1 MPTLSDMIDEV
12 KVNLQGYTLR
22 QDRITYVANA
32 GGLSTSTTSV
42 TIGSSSNLAKGIIEI
57 DDELLLVDTYD
68 KASNTL
74 TIMPGFGRGYQ
85 HSTVATHNQYAP
97 VILAPA
103 FPRMSVKQAINDTI
117 SSLYPKLWAN
127 ATTTITYNPAVTTYA
142 LPAGIEDITTLSWQ
156 AVGPSKEWIPI
167 NNWRMDPMANTTA
180 FPSGSSVSIHDR
192 ITPGRTIQVAY
203 RKAPVVLSNSSDEF
217 TTVSGLPASCRD
229 VVTLGAAYKI
239 LSYIDAGRVNLTS
252 AEADA
257 ADTKTPSTAG
267 TSVSKYIFALYQ
279 QRLNEESSK
288 LSGQYPI
295 RPHRIG

>member
-22 QDRITYVANA
+22 QDRITYVANG

-57 DDELLLVDTYD
+57 DDELMLVDTYD

-85 HSTVATHNQYAP
+85 HSTAATHNQYAP

-117 SSLYPKLWAN
+117 ASLYPKLWAN

-156 AVGPSKEWIPI
+156 AIGPSKEWIPI

-203 RKAPVVLSNSSDEF
+203 RKAPVILDNSSDEF

>member
-32 GGLSTSTTSV
+32 GGISNSSTSV

-85 HSTVATHNQYAP
+85 HSTAAAHNQYAP
-97 VILAPA
+97 VILAPS

-117 SSLYPKLWAN
+117 SSLYPKLWTN
-127 ATTTITYNPAVTTYA
+127 ATTTLTYNPAVTTYP
-142 LPAGIEDITTLSWQ
+142 LPVGIEDITTLSWESI
-156 AVGPSKEWIPI
+156 GPSKEWIPI
-167 NNWRMDPMANTTA
+167 TNWRLDPVANTTA
-180 FPSGSSVSIHDR
+180 FPSGNSVSIRDR
-192 ITPGRTIQVAY
+192 ITAGRTIQVAY
-203 RKAPVVLSNSSDEF
+203 RKAPTILSNSSDEF
-217 TTVSGLPASCRD
+217 TTVSGLPAACRD
-229 VVTLGAAYKI
+229 VVVLGAAYRM

-252 AEADA
+252 AEADS
-257 ADTKTPSTAG
+257 ADSKTPSTAG

>member
-1 MPTLSDMIDEV
+1 VPTLSDMIDEV
-12 KVNLQGYTLR
+12 KINLQGYTLR

-57 DDELLLVDTYD
+57 DDELLLVDSYD

-85 HSTVATHNQYAP
+85 HSTAATHNQYAP
-97 VILAPA
+97 VILAPS

-117 SSLYPKLWAN
+117 SSLYPKLWTN
-127 ATTTITYNPAVTTYA
+127 ETTTLTYNPAVTTYP
-142 LPAGIEDITTLSWQ
+142 LPAGIEDITTLSWES
-156 AVGPSKEWIPI
+156 VGPSKEWIPI
-167 NNWRMDPMANTTA
+167 TNWRLDPVANTTA
-180 FPSGSSVSIHDR
+180 FPSGNSVSIRDR
-192 ITPGRTIQVAY
+192 ITAGRTIQVAY
-203 RKAPVVLSNSSDEF
+203 RKAPTILSNSSDEF

-229 VVTLGAAYKI
+229 VVILGAAYKM

>member
-42 TIGSSSNLAKGIIEI
+42 TIGSSSNLAKGVIEI
-57 DDELLLVDTYD
+57 DDELVLIDSYD

-85 HSTVATHNQYAP
+85 HSVAVPHNQYAP
-97 VILAPA
+97 VILSPA
-103 FPRMSVKQAINDTI
+103 FPRVSVKQAINDTI
-117 SSLYPKLWAN
+117 ASLYPKLWAN

-156 AVGPSKEWIPI
+156 AIGPSKEWIPI

-203 RKAPVVLSNSSDEF
+203 RKAPEILANSTDEF

-229 VVTLGAAYKI
+229 VVTLGAAYKM

-257 ADTKTPSTAG
+257 ADSKLPSAAG
-267 TSVSKYIFALYQ
+267 TNVSKYIFALYN

>member
-42 TIGSSSNLAKGIIEI
+42 TIGSSSNLAKGVIEI
-57 DDELLLVDTYD
+57 DDELILVDTYD

-85 HSTVATHNQYAP
+85 HSTAATHNQYAP
-97 VILAPA
+97 VILSPA

-117 SSLYPKLWAN
+117 ASLYPKLWAN

-156 AVGPSKEWIPI
+156 AIGPSKEWIPI

-203 RKAPVVLSNSSDEF
+203 RKAPVILDNSSDEF
-217 TTVSGLPASCRD
+217 ATVSGLPASCRD

>member
-32 GGLSTSTTSV
+32 GGISNSSTSV

-57 DDELLLVDTYD
+57 DDELLLVDSYD

-85 HSTVATHNQYAP
+85 GSTAAAHNQYAP
-97 VILAPA
+97 VILAPS

-117 SSLYPKLWAN
+117 SSLYPKLWTN
-127 ATTTITYNPAVTTYA
+127 ATTTLTYNPAVTTYP
-142 LPAGIEDITTLSWQ
+142 LPAGTEDITTLSWESI
-156 AVGPSKEWIPI
+156 GPSKEWIPI
-167 NNWRMDPMANTTA
+167 TNWRLDPVANTTA
-180 FPSGSSVSIHDR
+180 FPSGNSVSIRDR
-192 ITPGRTIQVAY
+192 ITAGRTIQVAY
-203 RKAPVVLSNSSDEF
+203 RKAPEVLNNLADDF

-229 VVTLGAAYKI
+229 VVILGAAYKM

-257 ADTKTPSTAG
+257 ADSKTPSTAG
-267 TSVSKYIFALYQ
+267 TSVSKYIFALFQ

>member
-32 GGLSTSTTSV
+32 GGLTTSTTTV
-42 TIGSSSNLAKGIIEI
+42 TVGSSSNLAKGIIEI
-57 DDELLLVDTYD
+57 DDELVLVDTYD

-85 HSTVATHNQYAP
+85 HSTAATHNQYAP

-103 FPRMSVKQAINDTI
+103 FPRVSIKQAINDTI
-117 SSLYPKLWAN
+117 ASLYPKLWAN
-127 ATTTITYNPAVTTYA
+127 ATTTLTYNPAVTTYE

-156 AVGPSKEWIPI
+156 AIGPSKEWIPI

-180 FPSGSSVSIHDR
+180 FASGSSVSIHDR

-203 RKAPVVLSNSSDEF
+203 RKAPTILTNTSDEF

-229 VVTLGAAYKI
+229 VVVLGAAYKM
-239 LSYIDAGRVNLTS
+239 LSYVDAGRVNLTS

-288 LSGQYPI
+288 MSGQYPI

>member
-103 FPRMSVKQAINDTI
+103 FPRTSVKQAINDTI

-127 ATTTITYNPAVTTYA
+127 ATTTLTYNPAVTTYE

-156 AVGPSKEWIPI
+156 AIGPSKEWIPI
-167 NNWRMDPMANTTA
+167 NKWRMDPMANTTA
-180 FPSGSSVSIHDR
+180 FASGSSVSIHDR

-203 RKAPVVLSNSSDEF
+203 RKAPTILGNSSDEF

-229 VVTLGAAYKI
+229 VVTLGAAYKM

-257 ADTKTPSTAG
+257 ADTKTPSSAG
-267 TSVSKYIFALYQ
+267 TSISKYIFALYQ

>member
-1 MPTLSDMIDEV
+1 MPTLSDIIDEV

-22 QDRITYVANA
+22 QDRITYVADA
-32 GGLSTSTTSV
+32 GGLSTSATTV
-42 TIGSSSNLAKGIIEI
+42 TIGSSNNLAKGIIEI
-57 DDELLLVDTYD
+57 DDELVLVDSYN

-85 HSTVATHNQYAP
+85 HSIAATHNQYAP
-97 VILAPA
+97 VILSPA
-103 FPRMSVKQAINDTI
+103 FPRVSIKQAINDTI
-117 SSLYPKLWAN
+117 SSLYPKLWSN
-127 ATTTITYNPAVTTYA
+127 ATTTLTYNPAVTTYA
-142 LPAGIEDITTLSWQ
+142 LPAGIEDITTLSWE
-156 AVGPSKEWIPI
+156 AVGPSKEWIAI
-167 NNWRMDPMANTTA
+167 NRWRHDPMANTTA
-180 FPSGSSVSIHDR
+180 FPTGNSVSIHDR
-192 ITPGRTIQVAY
+192 ITAGRTIQVAY
-203 RKAPVVLSNSSDEF
+203 KKAPTILSNSSDEF
-217 TTVSGLPASCRD
+217 TTVTGLPAACRD
-229 VVTLGAAYKI
+229 VVVLGAAYRM

>member
-42 TIGSSSNLAKGIIEI
+42 TIGSSSNLAKGVIEI
-57 DDELLLVDTYD
+57 DDELVLIDSYD

-85 HSTVATHNQYAP
+85 HSVAATHNQYAP
-97 VILAPA
+97 VILSPA
-103 FPRMSVKQAINDTI
+103 FPRVSVKQAINDTI
-117 SSLYPKLWAN
+117 ASLYPKLWAN

-156 AVGPSKEWIPI
+156 AIGPSKEWIPI
-167 NNWRMDPMANTTA
+167 NNWRMDQMANTTA

-203 RKAPVVLSNSSDEF
+203 RKAPTILSNSSDEF

-229 VVTLGAAYKI
+229 VVTLGAAYKM

-257 ADTKTPSTAG
+257 ADSKLPSAAG
-267 TSVSKYIFALYQ
+267 TNVSKYIFALYN

>member
-32 GGLSTSTTSV
+32 GGISNSSTSV

-57 DDELLLVDTYD
+57 EDELLLVDSYN

-85 HSTVATHNQYAP
+85 HSTAAAHNQYAP
-97 VILAPA
+97 VILAPS

-117 SSLYPKLWAN
+117 SSLYPKLWTN
-127 ATTTITYNPAVTTYA
+127 ATTTLTYNPAVTTYP
-142 LPAGIEDITTLSWQ
+142 LPVGIEDITTLSWESI
-156 AVGPSKEWIPI
+156 GPSKEWIPI
-167 NNWRMDPMANTTA
+167 TNWRLDPVANTTA
-180 FPSGSSVSIHDR
+180 FPSGNSVSIRDR
-192 ITPGRTIQVAY
+192 ITAGRTIQVAY
-203 RKAPVVLSNSSDEF
+203 RKAPEILSNSSDEF

-229 VVTLGAAYKI
+229 VVILGAAYKM

-252 AEADA
+252 AESDA

>member
-42 TIGSSSNLAKGIIEI
+42 TIGSSSNLAKGVIEI
-57 DDELLLVDTYD
+57 DDELVLIDSYD
-68 KASNTL
+68 KVSNTL

-85 HSTVATHNQYAP
+85 HSTAATHNQYAP
-97 VILAPA
+97 VILSPA
-103 FPRMSVKQAINDTI
+103 FPRVSVKQAINDTI
-117 SSLYPKLWAN
+117 ASLYPKLWAN

-156 AVGPSKEWIPI
+156 AIGPSKEWIPI

-203 RKAPVVLSNSSDEF
+203 RKAPVILSNSSDEF
-217 TTVSGLPASCRD
+217 ATVSGLPASCRD
-229 VVTLGAAYKI
+229 VVTLGAAYKM

-257 ADTKTPSTAG
+257 ADSKLPSAAG
-267 TSVSKYIFALYQ
+267 TNVSKYIFALYN

>member
-12 KVNLQGYTLR
+12 KTNLQGYTLR

-32 GGLSTSTTSV
+32 GGLTTSSTTL
-42 TIGSSSNLAKGIIEI
+42 TIGSSNNLAKGIIEI
-57 DDELLLVDTYD
+57 EDELVLVDSYD

-85 HSTVATHNQYAP
+85 HSTAAIHNQYAP

-103 FPRMSVKQAINDTI
+103 FPRVSVKQAINDTI
-117 SSLYPKLWAN
+117 NAVYPKLWSPAS
-127 ATTTITYNPAVTTYA
+127 TTLTYNPAVTTYA
-142 LPAGIEDITTLSWQ
+142 LPADTQDVTALSWQ
-156 AVGPSKEWIPI
+156 SVGPSKEWIPV
-167 NNWRMDPMANTTA
+167 NRWRADKMANTTA
-180 FPSGSSVSIHDR
+180 FPTGQTVSIHDR

-203 RKAPVVLSNSSDEF
+203 KKAPTVLTNSTDEF
-217 TTVSGLPASCRD
+217 TTVTGLPATCRD
-229 VVTLGAAYKI
+229 VIVLGAAYKM
-239 LSYIDAGRVNLTS
+239 LSYVDAGRVNLTS

-279 QRLNEESSK
+279 QRLNEESAK
-288 LSGQYPI
+288 LMNQYPS
-295 RPHRIG
+295 RPHRLG

>member
-12 KVNLQGYTLR
+12 KINLQGYTLR

-57 DDELLLVDTYD
+57 DDELLLVDSYD

-85 HSTVATHNQYAP
+85 HSVAATHNQYAP

-117 SSLYPKLWAN
+117 ASLYPKLWAN

-142 LPAGIEDITTLSWQ
+142 LPAGTEDITTLSWQ
-156 AVGPSKEWIPI
+156 SIGPSKEWIPI

-203 RKAPVVLSNSSDEF
+203 RKAPVILSNSSDEF

-257 ADTKTPSTAG
+257 ADSETPSTAG

>member
-57 DDELLLVDTYD
+57 DDELMLVDTYD

-85 HSTVATHNQYAP
+85 HSTAATHNQYAP

-117 SSLYPKLWAN
+117 ASLYPKLWAN

-156 AVGPSKEWIPI
+156 AIGPSKEWIPI

-203 RKAPVVLSNSSDEF
+203 RKAPVILGNSSDEF

-288 LSGQYPI
+288 VSGQYPI

>member
-1 MPTLSDMIDEV
+1 MPTLSDIIDEV

-85 HSTVATHNQYAP
+85 HSTAATHNQYAP
-97 VILAPA
+97 VILSPA
-103 FPRMSVKQAINDTI
+103 FPRMSIKQAINDTI

-127 ATTTITYNPAVTTYA
+127 ATTTITYNPAVTTYE
-142 LPAGIEDITTLSWQ
+142 LPAGTEDITTLAWQ
-156 AVGPSKEWIPI
+156 SIGPSKEWIPI
-167 NNWRMDPMANTTA
+167 TNWRMDPMANTSA
-180 FPSGSSVSIHDR
+180 FASGNSVSIHDR
-192 ITPGRTIQVAY
+192 IIPGRTIQVAY
-203 RKAPVVLSNSSDEF
+203 RKAPTILSNSSDEF
-217 TTVSGLPASCRD
+217 TTVSGLPAACRD
-229 VVTLGAAYKI
+229 VVVLGAAYRM

>member
-32 GGLSTSTTSV
+32 GGLSTSATTV
-42 TIGSSSNLAKGIIEI
+42 TVGSTNNLAKGIVEI
-57 DDELLLVDTYD
+57 DDELVLVDSFN
-68 KASNTL
+68 KSANTL

-85 HSTVATHNQYAP
+85 HSVIATHNQYAP
-97 VILAPA
+97 VILSPQ
-103 FPRMSVKQAINDTI
+103 FPRISIKQAINDTI
-117 SSLYPKLWAN
+117 TSLYPKLWAN
-127 ATTTITYNPAVTTYA
+127 ATTTLTYNPAVTTYA
-142 LPAGIEDITTLSWQ
+142 LPSGTEDVTTLSWQ
-156 AVGPSKEWIPI
+156 SVGPSKEWIPI
-167 NNWRMDPMANTTA
+167 NNWRLDPVANTTA
-180 FPSGSSVSIHDR
+180 FASGTSVSIHDR

-203 RKAPVVLSNSSDEF
+203 RKAPTILSNASDEF
-217 TTVSGLPASCRD
+217 TTVTGLPAACRD
-229 VVTLGAAYKI
+229 VIILGAAYRM
-239 LSYIDAGRVNLTS
+239 LSYVDAGRINLTS

-267 TSVSKYIFALYQ
+267 TSVAKYIFALFQ

>member
-85 HSTVATHNQYAP
+85 HSTAATHNQYAP
-97 VILAPA
+97 VILAPS

-156 AVGPSKEWIPI
+156 AIGPSKEWIPI

-203 RKAPVVLSNSSDEF
+203 RKAPVILSNSSDEF

>member
-1 MPTLSDMIDEV
+1 VPTLSDMIDEV

-32 GGLSTSTTSV
+32 GGISNSSTSV

-57 DDELLLVDTYD
+57 EDELLLVDSYN

-85 HSTVATHNQYAP
+85 HSTAAAHNQYAP
-97 VILAPA
+97 VILAPS

-117 SSLYPKLWAN
+117 SSLYPKLWTN
-127 ATTTITYNPAVTTYA
+127 ATTTLTYNPAVTTYP
-142 LPAGIEDITTLSWQ
+142 LPVGIEDITTLSWESI
-156 AVGPSKEWIPI
+156 GPSKEWIPI
-167 NNWRMDPMANTTA
+167 TNWRLDPVANTTA
-180 FPSGSSVSIHDR
+180 FPSGNSVSIRDR
-192 ITPGRTIQVAY
+192 ITAGRTIQVAY
-203 RKAPVVLSNSSDEF
+203 RKAPEILSNSSDEF

-229 VVTLGAAYKI
+229 VVILGAAYKM

-252 AEADA
+252 AESDA